1 MNSREFI
8 IKSERDMVNLGESV
22 GKRIFPGAVI
32 SLYGGLGA
40 GKTTF
45 VKGLG
50 QALNIH
56 DVSSPTFAIVN
67 EHAGDMPLYHFD
79 AYRLNNADELYD
91 IAFEDYLLKS
101 GAIVIEWADIV
112 KDALPGER
120 LEINIDGS
128 GAEARRVSINAC
140 GAKYINLLQAI

>member
-50 QALNIH
+50 RALNIH